1 MSNRWKKSKKGKPE
15 KKRGWMT
22 WDEFRREYER
32 GRVGPEFQRSGCQTT
47 GEVYVR
53 PITGRFK
60 NKSKEELRQM
70 VDDICQI
77 FVRAGHP
84 PVLDPS
90 QPLWSQAEF
99 LDNMLEFEMN
109 PPCGCDSEIKDVI
122 KTA

>member
-1 MSNRWKKSKKGKPE
+1 MSNRWKKHKESKPG
-15 KKRGWMT
+15 KKRSWMT
-22 WDEFRREYER
+22 FDEFRRQYEQ
-32 GRVGPEFQRSGCQTT
+32 GRVGPEFQQSGCQTT

-60 NKSKEELRQM
+60 NKSEEELRQM
-70 VDDICQI
+70 VDDLCQVFI
-77 FVRAGHP
+77 RAGHP

>member
-1 MSNRWKKSKKGKPE
+1 MSNRCKKRKKSKPK

-22 WDEFRREYER
+22 WEEFRREYEQ

-53 PITGRFK
+53 PMTGRFK
-60 NKSKEELRQM
+60 NKSEEELRQM
-70 VDDICQI
+70 VDDLCQVFI
-77 FVRAGHP
+77 RAGHP
-84 PVLDPS
+84 PVLDPKA
-90 QPLWSQAEF
+90 PLWTQAEF